1 MCKDYDLS
9 EQDIDFLY
17 DEMRDRFL
25 LCEDEKEAKYLIKR
39 YGFNMSNKYLQ
50 EKFRYLLE
58 EQKDDK

>member
-25 LCEDEKEAKYLIKR
+25 LCEDEKEAKYLIDR
-39 YGFNMSNKYLQ
+39 YGYVMADKYMPEKFKYLI
-50 EKFRYLLE
+50 
-58 EQKDDK
+58 KDKK